1 VTGTFRA
8 PAPDAFRAVEHRL
21 SNGLRAVLVPRPG
34 LHQASVALFLRVG
47 SRFETSK
54 TNGVSHFLEHMLYR
68 GTPALPNAHAQALA
82 FEGLGGTLYAATAA
96 DHGLMTLTLPPETL
110 LEALPLLGDVVQ
122 RPLFSSIEVERR
134 IVHEEILEDLDDDGR
149 QVGADNLVRGLLYDD
164 HPLGFPIT
172 GSLATLA
179 SFDEPS
185 LRAHHARHY
194 VATNAV
200 LAVAGAL
207 PEGLVPALE
216 RALGPLPAGARAPA
230 TPPPPPPAGRPGR
243 FRYVESD
250 GSQTDLRVAFRAVGE
265 HDRREPAAEVLLRLV
280 DDGMST
286 RLYERLCDDK
296 GLCYDVSASYE
307 AYEDDGVFDLAA
319 ETQHARAPEVMRE
332 LLALCAQLAEHGPTD
347 AELDK
352 VRKRAAW
359 GTRAMLDDAEAL
371 ASFYGL
377 ARLAGIAP
385 DPAARCDEL
394 LAVTRDEVRAVAEHV
409 FRPER
414 LAAVA
419 VGVLNKADRAR
430 VERAVR
436 TFGG

>member
-1 VTGTFRA
+1 MTGRF
-8 PAPDAFRAVEHRL
+8 DHGEAFRALEHRL
-21 SNGLRAVLVPRPG
+21 SNGLNVVLVPRPA
-34 LHQASVALFLRVG
+34 LHQVSVALFLRVG
-47 SRFETSK
+47 SRFETAE

-68 GTPALPNAHAQALA
+68 GTPSRPNAHAQALA

-110 LEALPLLGDVVQ
+110 LEALPLLGEVVQ
-122 RPLFSSIEVERR
+122 SPVFSSIEVERR

-149 QVGADNLVRGLLYDD
+149 QVGADNLVRGLLYGE

-179 SFDEPS
+179 SFDVPS

-194 VATNAV
+194 RAGNAV

-207 PEGLVPALE
+207 PEGLLPALE
-216 RALGPLPAGARAPA
+216 RSLGPLPGGAAVA
-230 TPPPPPPAGRPGR
+230 ALAPPPPAGRPR

-265 HDRREPAAEVLLRLV
+265 RDPREPAAEVLLRLV

-296 GLCYDVSASYE
+296 GLCYDVSASFE

-332 LLALCAQLAEHGPTD
+332 LLGLCAELAAEGPSD

-352 VRKRAAW
+352 VRKRASW

-385 DPAARCDEL
+385 DPARRCEEI
-394 LAVTRDEVRAVAEHV
+394 LAVTREQVRDVAGQI

-419 VGVLNKADRAR
+419 VGVLGKAERAR
-430 VERAVR
+430 LERVVR
-436 TFGG
+436 AFGA

>member
-1 VTGTFRA
+1 MTGQFA
-8 PAPDAFRAVEHRL
+8 AGEAFRSIEHRL
-21 SNGLRAVLVPRPG
+21 SNGLGVVLVPRPA
-34 LHQASVALFLRVG
+34 LHQASLALFLRVG
-47 SRFETSK
+47 SRFENAQ

-68 GTPALPNAHAQALA
+68 GTASLPNAHAQALA

-110 LEALPLLGDVVQ
+110 LEALPLLGEVVQ
-122 RPLFSSIEVERR
+122 SPRFSSIEVERR

-149 QVGADNLVRGLLYDD
+149 QVGADNLVRGLLYGD

-179 SFDEPS
+179 SFDEPA

-194 VATNAV
+194 HAGNAV

-207 PEGLVPALE
+207 PEGLLPALE
-216 RALGPLPAGARAPA
+216 RALGPLPAGDAVAA
-230 TPPPPPPAGRPGR
+230 EAPPPPSGKPR

-265 HDRREPAAEVLLRLV
+265 RDKREPAAEVLLRVV

-296 GLCYDVSASYE
+296 GLCYDVSASFE

-332 LLALCAQLAEHGPTD
+332 LLSLCADLAASGPTE
-347 AELDK
+347 AELEK

-359 GTRAMLDDAEAL
+359 GTRAMLDDAESL

-377 ARLAGIAP
+377 ARLANIAP
-385 DPAARCDEL
+385 DPARRCEEL
-394 LAVTRDEVRAVAEHV
+394 LAVTRAEVRAAAEQI

-419 VGVLNKADRAR
+419 VGVLGKAERSRLERIAR
-430 VERAVR
+430 G
-436 TFGG
+436 FGA

>member
-1 VTGTFRA
+1 MTGRF
-8 PAPDAFRAVEHRL
+8 DHGEAFQAVEHRL
-21 SNGLRAVLVPRPG
+21 SNGLSVVLVPRPN
-34 LHQASVALFLRVG
+34 LHQASIALFLRVG
-47 SRFETSK
+47 SRFETAE

-68 GTPALPNAHAQALA
+68 GTPSRPSAHAQALA

-110 LEALPLLGDVVQ
+110 LEALPLLGEVVQ
-122 RPLFSSIEVERR
+122 SPVFSSIEVERR

-149 QVGADNLVRGLLYDD
+149 QVGADNLVRGLLYGD
-164 HPLGFPIT
+164 HSLGFPIT
-172 GSLATLA
+172 GSLTTLA
-179 SFDEPS
+179 SFDVPS
-185 LRAHHARHY
+185 LRAHHVRHY
-194 VATNAV
+194 RAGNAV
-200 LAVAGAL
+200 LAVAGSL
-207 PEGLVPALE
+207 PEGLLPALE
-216 RALGPLPAGARAPA
+216 RSLGALPGGDAVASQAPA
-230 TPPPPPPAGRPGR
+230 PAAGKPR

-265 HDRREPAAEVLLRLV
+265 RDPREPAAEVLLRLV

-296 GLCYDVSASYE
+296 GLCYDVSASFE

-332 LLALCAQLAEHGPTD
+332 LLGLCAELAASGPTD

-352 VRKRAAW
+352 VRKRASW

-385 DPAARCDEL
+385 DPARRCEEI
-394 LAVTRDEVRAVAEHV
+394 LAVTREQVRDVAGQI

-419 VGVLNKADRAR
+419 VGVLGKAERSRLERVVRA
-430 VERAVR
+430 
-436 TFGG
+436 FGT

>member
-1 VTGTFRA
+1 MTGRFT
-8 PAPDAFRAVEHRL
+8 PGTAFRADEHRL
-21 SNGLRAVLVPRPG
+21 SNGLRAVLVPRPD
-34 LHQASVALFLRVG
+34 LHQVSIALFLRVG
-47 SRFETSK
+47 SRFETAAS
-54 TNGVSHFLEHMLYR
+54 NGVSHFLEHMLYR
-68 GTPALPNAHAQALA
+68 GTPKLPNAHAQALA
-82 FEGLGGTLYAATAA
+82 FEGLGGTLYAATAS

-110 LEALPLLGDVVQ
+110 LEALPLLGEVV
-122 RPLFSSIEVERR
+122 REPIFSAIDVERR
-134 IVHEEILEDLDDDGR
+134 IVHEEILEDLDDEGR
-149 QVGADNLVRGLLYDD
+149 QVGADNLVRSLLYGD

-179 SFDEPS
+179 SFDVPT

-194 VATNAV
+194 HAGNAL

-216 RALGPLPAGARAPA
+216 AALGPLPSGTAVTSAAPA
-230 TPPPPPPAGRPGR
+230 QPVPGRPR

-265 HDRREPAAEVLLRLV
+265 RDAREPATEALLRLV

-296 GLCYDVSASYE
+296 GLCYDVSASFE

-332 LLALCAQLAEHGPTD
+332 LLSLCAELAEHGPTEV
-347 AELDK
+347 ELDK

-359 GTRAMLDDAEAL
+359 GTRAMLDDAESL

-385 DPAARCDEL
+385 DPASRCEQIL
-394 LAVTRDEVRAVAEHV
+394 SVTREQVRDVAGQI

-419 VGVLNKADRAR
+419 VGVLGKAERTRLER
-430 VERAVR
+430 VVR
-436 TFGG
+436 SFGG

>member
-1 VTGTFRA
+1 VTGRF
-8 PAPDAFRAVEHRL
+8 DSGGAFQAIEHRL
-21 SNGLRAVLVPRPG
+21 SNGLRVVLVPRPA
-34 LHQASVALFLRVG
+34 LHQSSIALFLRVG
-47 SRFETSK
+47 SRFETAE

-68 GTPALPNAHAQALA
+68 GTPSRPSAHAQALA

-110 LEALPLLGDVVQ
+110 LEALPLLGEVVQ
-122 RPLFSSIEVERR
+122 SPIFSSIEVERR

-149 QVGADNLVRGLLYDD
+149 QVGADNLVRGLLYGD
-164 HPLGFPIT
+164 HALGFPIT

-179 SFDEPS
+179 SFDVPA

-194 VATNAV
+194 RAGNAV
-200 LAVAGAL
+200 LAVAGVL
-207 PEGLVPALE
+207 PDGLLAALE
-216 RALGPLPAGARAPA
+216 RALGPLPGGDAVGAE
-230 TPPPPPPAGRPGR
+230 PPPPPAPGKPR

-265 HDRREPAAEVLLRLV
+265 RDAREPAAEVLLRLV

-296 GLCYDVSASYE
+296 GLCYDVSASFE

-332 LLALCAQLAEHGPTD
+332 LLGLCAELAAEGPHE
-347 AELDK
+347 AELEK

-359 GTRAMLDDAEAL
+359 GTRAMLDDAESL

-377 ARLAGIAP
+377 ANLAGIAR
-385 DPAARCDEL
+385 DPARRCEEL
-394 LAVTRDEVRAVAEHV
+394 LAVTREQVRDVAAQI

-419 VGVLNKADRAR
+419 VGVLGKAERSRLERVVRAY
-430 VERAVR
+430 
-436 TFGG
+436 GG

>member
-1 VTGTFRA
+1 MTGRFDA
-8 PAPDAFRAVEHRL
+8 GDAFRAVEHQL
-21 SNGLRAVLVPRPG
+21 SNGLRVVLVPRPA
-34 LHQASVALFLRVG
+34 LHQASLALFLRVG
-47 SRFETSK
+47 SRFERAE

-68 GTPALPNAHAQALA
+68 GTRSRPSAHAQALA

-110 LEALPLLGDVVQ
+110 LEALPLLGEVMQ
-122 RPLFSSIEVERR
+122 EPLFSSIEVERR

-149 QVGADNLVRGLLYDD
+149 QVGADNLVRELLYAD

-179 SFDEPS
+179 SFDVPA
-185 LRAHHARHY
+185 LRAHHALHY
-194 VATNAV
+194 RAGNAV

-207 PEGLVPALE
+207 PEGLLPALE
-216 RALGPLPAGARAPA
+216 RALGPVPGGGPVASA
-230 TPPPPPPAGRPGR
+230 PPAAPSGRPR

-265 HDRREPAAEVLLRLV
+265 RDAREPAAEVLLRVV

-296 GLCYDVSASYE
+296 GLCYDVSASFE

-319 ETQHARAPEVMRE
+319 ETQHARVPEVLRE
-332 LLALCAQLAEHGPTD
+332 LLGLCAELAAEGPTD

-352 VRKRAAW
+352 VRKRASW
-359 GTRAMLDDAEAL
+359 GTRAMLDDAESL

-377 ARLAGIAP
+377 SRLAGVAP
-385 DPAARCDEL
+385 DPATRCEQI
-394 LAVTRDEVRAVAEHV
+394 LAVTREQVRAVAEQV

-419 VGVLNKADRAR
+419 VGVLGKAERTRLER
-430 VERAVR
+430 VVR
-436 TFGG
+436 SFGG

>member
-1 VTGTFRA
+1 VTGRF
-8 PAPDAFRAVEHRL
+8 DHGEAFRAIEHRL
-21 SNGLRAVLVPRPG
+21 PNGLNVVLVPRPG
-34 LHQASVALFLRVG
+34 LHQVSVALFLRVG
-47 SRFETSK
+47 SRFETAE

-68 GTPALPNAHAQALA
+68 GTPSRPNAHAQALA

-110 LEALPLLGDVVQ
+110 LEALPLLGEVVKS
-122 RPLFSSIEVERR
+122 PVFSSIEVERR

-149 QVGADNLVRGLLYDD
+149 QVGADNLVRGLLYGD

-179 SFDEPS
+179 SFDVPA

-194 VATNAV
+194 CAGNAV

-207 PEGLVPALE
+207 PEGLLPALE
-216 RALGPLPAGARAPA
+216 RSLGALPEGPAVASL
-230 TPPPPPPAGRPGR
+230 PPPPAVGRPR

-265 HDRREPAAEVLLRLV
+265 RDQREPAAEVLLRLV

-296 GLCYDVSASYE
+296 GLCYDVSASFE

-332 LLALCAQLAEHGPTD
+332 LLGLCAELAAQGPTD

-352 VRKRAAW
+352 VRKRASW

-385 DPAARCDEL
+385 DPARRCEEI
-394 LAVTRDEVRAVAEHV
+394 LAVTREQVRDVAAQV

-419 VGVLNKADRAR
+419 VGVLGKAERSRLERVVRA
-430 VERAVR
+430 
-436 TFGG
+436 FGA